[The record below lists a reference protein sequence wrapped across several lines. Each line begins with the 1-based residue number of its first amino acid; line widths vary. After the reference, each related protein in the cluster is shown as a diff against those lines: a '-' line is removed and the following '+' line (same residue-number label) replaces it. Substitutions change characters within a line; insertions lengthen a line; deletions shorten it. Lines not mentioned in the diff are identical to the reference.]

1 VFLIVLVSP
10 TAKVAGE
17 AGVMVTVVAVVVFDP
32 GGGGIGVDGASAAC
46 TGPVAGT
53 VVS

>member
-10 TAKVAGE
+10 TTKVAGE
-17 AGVMVTVVAVVVFDP
+17 TGVVVTVVAVVVFDP
-32 GGGGIGVDGASAAC
+32 GGGGMDVDGAVAAC